1 MKFRNKIFSVILT
14 ILILFLIL
22 IPSVSAQTL
31 SQNDN
36 SLKAHFIDVGQGDSI
51 FIKNNSE
58 NMLVD
63 TGNSLGGD
71 KVINYLN
78 KIKVS
83 KIDRLVITHPDIDH
97 MGGAIKIVEHFGNI
111 ENGVMISSVMEGE
124 NAEAKETYGKLMKLL
139 EDKNIDVIK
148 VKTDYAFNVGEI
160 KNKVLYGET
169 DLAGNDASLVLDVS
183 YLGRNLLL
191 TGDMTSSVENILLNE
206 NLVKHYD
213 VLKVAHHGAKTSS
226 SIPFLNKVKPTFS
239 IISVGKNSYGHPT
252 KETINNLTKVG
263 SKIYRTDRDGSV
275 LVTIDDKGINVT
287 KEKAECPSTGIS
299 VTSSA
304 SMYLSEKKTIKASL
318 TPDYSTDKITFSSSN
333 TKIAVVSSSG
343 VITGKKVGKCY
354 VYAKSTSGKIAKC
367 LVTVKAPILSVSK
380 KKISLYTSFGTSI
393 KGSAKPSSYVKF
405 KSYNNKI
412 VTVSS
417 KGTIKA
423 RRAGKTYILVYSS
436 LGRKVKVPI
445 TVKQS
450 KLKLF
455 KKTGK
460 IIAGKKAKIKAK
472 CSPKNKIKFV
482 SSNKRIATVNSKGI
496 VTGKKA
502 GTTTIKVKANGI
514 TLKYKIKVLSKSH
527 LTVYISNRKST
538 CYHYSKTCLKSPKK
552 TTLGKAKKAG
562 YLPCKRCVK

>member
-1 MKFRNKIFSVILT
+1 MKFKNKILCVVLTIVVSFSV
-14 ILILFLIL
+14 FA
-22 IPSVSAQTL
+22 PFVFAERL
-31 SQNDN
+31 SGNNN
-36 SLKAHFIDVGQGDSI
+36 SMKAHFINVGQGDSI
-51 FIKNNSE
+51 FIENNSE

-63 TGNSLGGD
+63 TGNSPGGD
-71 KVINYLN
+71 KVISYLN
-78 KIKVS
+78 KINVS
-83 KIDRLVITHPDIDH
+83 KLDRLVITHPDIDH

-111 ENGVMISSVMEGE
+111 KHGVFISSVMEGE
-124 NAEAKETYGKLMKLL
+124 NAEAKVAYGKLMKLL

-148 VKTDYAFNVGEI
+148 VKTGDTFDIGDI

-183 YLGRNLLL
+183 FLGRNLLL
-191 TGDMTSSVENILLNE
+191 TGDMTGSAENILLNE
-206 NLVKHYD
+206 NLIKHYD

-226 SIPFLNKVKPTFS
+226 SMPFLSKVKPTYS
-239 IISVGKNSYGHPT
+239 IIGVGKNSYGHPT
-252 KETINNLTKVG
+252 KETISNLTKVG
-263 SKIYRTDRDGSV
+263 SKVYRTDRDGSIT
-275 LVTIDDKGINVT
+275 VTIDDKGINVT
-287 KEKAECPSTGIS
+287 KEKATCPSTSVS
-299 VTSSA
+299 VTPSS
-304 SMYLSEKKTIKASL
+304 SMYLSEKKTIKAGL

-333 TKIAVVSSSG
+333 SKIAAVTSSG
-343 VITGKKVGKCY
+343 VVTGKKVGKCY
-354 VYAKSTSGKIAKC
+354 VYAKSTSGKVAKC

-380 KKISLYTSFGTSI
+380 KKISLYTSFSTNI
-393 KGSAKPSSYVKF
+393 KGSAKPSSYIKF

-423 RRAGKTYILVYSS
+423 KKAGKTHILAYSS
-436 LGRKVKVPI
+436 LGRKVKVPV

-450 KLKLF
+450 KLKLS
-455 KKTGK
+455 KKSGK
-460 IIAGKKAKIKAK
+460 IISGKKVKIKAK

-482 SSNKRIATVNSKGI
+482 SSNKKIATVNSKGV

-527 LTVYISNRKST
+527 LKVYISNRKST

>member
-1 MKFRNKIFSVILT
+1 MKLRNKIFSVILT

-51 FIKNNSE
+51 FIENNSE

-78 KIKVS
+78 KINVS

-97 MGGAIKIVEHFGNI
+97 MGGAIKIVEYFGNI
-111 ENGVMISSVMEGE
+111 DNGVIISSVMEGE

-139 EDKNIDVIK
+139 
-148 VKTDYAFNVGEI
+148 
-160 KNKVLYGET
+160 KNK
-169 DLAGNDASLVLDVS
+169 NLDVS
-183 YLGRNLLL
+183 YVGRNLLL
-191 TGDMTSSVENILLNE
+191 TGDMTNSVENILLNE

-239 IISVGKNSYGHPT
+239 IIGVGKNSYGHPT

-263 SKIYRTDRDGSV
+263 SEIYRTDRDGSI
-275 LVTIDDKGINVT
+275 LVTIDDKGIKVT
-287 KEKAECPSTGIS
+287 KEKAACPSTDVS

-354 VYAKSTSGKIAKC
+354 VYAKSTSGKTAKC
-367 LVTVKAPILSVSK
+367 LVTVKSPILSVSK

-393 KGSAKPSSYVKF
+393 KGSAKPSSYVKY

-412 VTVSS
+412 ATVSS
-417 KGTIKA
+417 NGTIKGK
-423 RRAGKTYILVYSS
+423 RDGKTYILVYSS

-450 KLKLF
+450 KLKLS

-460 IIAGKKAKIKAK
+460 IIAGKKVKIKAK
-472 CSPKNKIKFV
+472 CSPNNKIKFI
-482 SSNKRIATVNSKGI
+482 SSNKKIATVNSKGVVI
-496 VTGKKA
+496 GKKP

-514 TLKYKIKVLSKSH
+514 TLKYKIKVLSRSH